1 MSEISFNGKIQPYI
15 MFNNNA
21 EEAVNTY
28 TSLFPKSSIS
38 LKLHWGD
45 NAPFPADKI
54 RFIGFSLCGLN
65 IMASDAGD
73 SFKPSAMMS
82 FFVHC
87 TNQAELDKYFN
98 VLSIDGEEMQCGW
111 VKDKFGIHWQ
121 LIPLRFNEM
130 MNDPNP
136 KKVGAVIQA
145 FMQMKKIDI
154 AILEQ
159 VYSSI

>member
-1 MSEISFNGKIQPYI
+1 
-15 MFNNNA
+15 
-21 EEAVNTY
+21 
-28 TSLFPKSSIS
+28 
-38 LKLHWGD
+38 
-45 NAPFPADKI
+45 
-54 RFIGFSLCGLN
+54 
-65 IMASDAGD
+65 
-73 SFKPSAMMS
+73 
-82 FFVHC
+82 
-87 TNQAELDKYFN
+87 
-98 VLSIDGEEMQCGW
+98 MQCGW

-136 KKVGAVIQA
+136 KKVSAVIQA